1 MLKAIVY
8 KSNTGYTE
16 NYAKMLSE
24 KLNIPY
30 RLNSTP
36 DMDKQKCAQ
45 LEKKLK
51 QLLNIS

>member
-30 RLNSTP
+30 Y
-36 DMDKQKCAQ
+36 
-45 LEKKLK
+45 
-51 QLLNIS
+51 NIKDIRKYMNKNDEIIYLG